1 MNRKM
6 LVIFLMTLILVNA
19 AGCSQK
25 PANPISKSAFMMD
38 TIINLKIYDKT
49 DEKILDLAMDR
60 LREIENRMSATVE
73 NSDISQVNMNAGI
86 KPVQVHDDVYYVLE
100 TAKHYATLSDG
111 AYEPTIGPLVN
122 LWNINDEERDRDSIP
137 SNDEIEKMLELVNYN
152 DLELMDDNY
161 VYLKREGMKLDLG
174 GIVKGYAADE
184 VKRIFAEN
192 GIKSAIIDLG
202 GNIYVMG
209 DKGNGEPWKIGVTNP
224 FEPSGRF
231 TGLLELTERSI
242 VTSGDYERYFTY
254 QGKRYHHILDSE
266 TGYPADSDVSGVSII
281 SERGID
287 GDALS
292 TTLFILG
299 VDKGLEF
306 IEDMDGIEAIFIT
319 RDKKVIVSDG
329 LEGEFIMDNPE
340 FQLIK

>member
-1 MNRKM
+1 
-6 LVIFLMTLILVNA
+6 
-19 AGCSQK
+19 
-25 PANPISKSAFMMD
+25 MD